1 MGAIIW
7 LASYPKSGN
16 TWLRAFLHNLLRAP
30 ARPMNINEIDSF
42 TLGESQA
49 AWYRPLTDRP
59 PGQLSPEEL
68 AELRPKAHRAMMQAH
83 PDSVFVKTHSYLGES
98 RGVPLITMDCT
109 AGAIYVVRNPLDVVL
124 SFADHFGL
132 SIDKAMEAMARDNGV
147 SAPTERNVRE
157 FISSWSMHVRS
168 WTQGPNP
175 QLLVLRYEDMLDT
188 PLETFGRTARFL
200 GLKPPRARLT
210 RAIRFSSF
218 KTLRRQEDAA
228 GFKERSE
235 NSRRFFRAGKK
246 DQWKDKLTPEQ
257 VAAIVD
263 CHREQMDRYG
273 YVPQGY

>member
-1 MGAIIW
+1 MGALVW

-30 ARPMNINEIDSF
+30 AKPMNINEIDSF
-42 TLGESQA
+42 TLGDSHA
-49 AWYRPLTDRP
+49 AWYRPLTGKP
-59 PGQLSPEEL
+59 PDQLSPEDL
-68 AELRPKAHRAMMQAH
+68 AELRPKAHRAMMTAH

-132 SIDKAMEAMARDNGV
+132 SVDKALEAMARDDGL
-147 SAPTERNVRE
+147 SSPTEGHVRQ
-157 FISSWSMHVRS
+157 FIGSWSMHVRS
-168 WTQGPNP
+168 WTQQPNS

-188 PLETFGRTARFL
+188 PFKTFGRTARFL
-200 GLKPPRARLT
+200 GLKPPRARLSK
-210 RAIRFSSF
+210 AIRFSSF
-218 KTLRRQEDAA
+218 KSLKSQEDRA

-257 VAAIVD
+257 VRAIVD
-263 CHREQMDRYG
+263 RHREQMSRFG
-273 YVPQGY
+273 YIPKGY